1 MKLHDFQKIKSV
13 FIKTTNRQHAG
24 LACLASVIRYYGG
37 NAGLDKLLK
46 NSGASVNSVSLL
58 GLCKAARTKG
68 FLANGYKANI
78 EFLKEQENPVILH
91 IEKDTGYDDF
101 VVVYG
106 WQNNKFVI
114 GDPQW
119 GIIEYREEELEIVW
133 KSKALMLL
141 EPVNSHKENDD
152 RKEMKKRWIQKLYKN
167 QKKSLIINGFTGVLS
182 AIAILFLLLI
192 FFRTAGQFNTALEI
206 RQKVII
212 SVTVFLIFL
221 SFIAILLVKNGIAA
235 YGIKNLINEFNSQ
248 IVSGIFSKYR
258 DSERQSAGIIN
269 SLSKVALEYSEVIT
283 KMVSGMPFYGIISI
297 VTFGYVSKHSIW
309 AGLALFTT
317 FILLTSVILL
327 YRKRITRIIVMN
339 YNAEI
344 QRTDNLVHHNNL
356 SKYIQL
362 TNSESTFKSA
372 TGKILDFSSETEQR
386 LKRGENRLVLL
397 FVIIFSI
404 TVLIISIF
412 VLTEV
417 INVTTKSYNFIGWLV
432 VYLAGSNLLAALG
445 AKYLVLNSSF
455 DFLYR
460 FLGEELVESEEKLN
474 DLSNTQV
481 QPLSRITAK
490 KLSFAYPGK
499 LPVFQ
504 DLSFVAEKGKISVI
518 YGNSGSGK
526 STLASLLNR
535 LLPLDE
541 SDIRIDG
548 VNWQSFNDFQWREY
562 SSTVLQPVQL
572 FNSTVIENIGWGNK
586 SLTQEKIVTFC
597 EHSGFDRF
605 FTKLTDSY
613 ATFPNKLSEGQKS
626 MVSFAAALYRNPEV
640 LLLDEPFTN
649 MDDEMTE
656 FCWQLLHQLKTE
668 IVILIFTGNKDW
680 AKMADSLVS
689 LN

>member
-1 MKLHDFQKIKSV
+1 MKVTDYKKIKST
-13 FIKTTNRQHAG
+13 FIKTNARQQAG
-24 LACLASVIRYYGG
+24 LACLASVIKVHGG

-58 GLCKAARTKG
+58 GLCKAARTEG
-68 FLANGYKANI
+68 FEANGYKADI

-91 IEKDTGYDDF
+91 IEKDAGYDDF

-106 WQNNKFVI
+106 WQNNKFII
-114 GDPQW
+114 GDPHW
-119 GIIEYREEELEIVW
+119 GIIEYREEELEAVW

-141 EPVNSHKENDD
+141 EPGKSPKENDD
-152 RKEMKKRWIQKLYKN
+152 RKDMKKRWIQRIYKN
-167 QKKSLIINGFTGVLS
+167 QKKSLIINGFTSVLS

-192 FFRTAGQFNTALEI
+192 FFKTGGQFSTAIEI

-212 SVTVFLIFL
+212 TVAAFLIFL
-221 SFIAILLVKNGIAA
+221 SFIAIILVKNGIAA

-248 IVSGIFSKYR
+248 IVNGIFSKYR

-297 VTFGYVSKHSIW
+297 AALGYISKHSIW
-309 AGLALFTT
+309 AGLSLFTT
-317 FILLTSVILL
+317 FILLTSVILF
-327 YRKRITRIIVMN
+327 YRKRISRIIVMN

-372 TGKILDFSSETEQR
+372 TGKILNFSSETGQR
-386 LKRGENRLVLL
+386 LKQGENRLVLL
-397 FVIIFSI
+397 FVIISSI

-412 VLTEV
+412 ALTGV
-417 INVTTKSYNFIGWLV
+417 IKVATNSYNFIGWLV

-455 DFLYR
+455 DFIYI
-460 FLGEELVESEEKLN
+460 FLGEELAESEEELI
-474 DLSNTQV
+474 DSSNTQV
-481 QPLSRITAK
+481 QQLSRIRAN

-504 DLSFVAEKGKISVI
+504 DLSFVAEKGKITVI

-535 LLPLDE
+535 LLPLDK
-541 SDIRIDG
+541 SDIRIDDA
-548 VNWQSFNDFQWREY
+548 NWQSFNDFQWREY

-586 SLTQEKIVTFC
+586 SLSQEKIVTFC
-597 EHSGFDRF
+597 EHSGFDSF
-605 FTKLTDSY
+605 FTKLTDGY

-640 LLLDEPFTN
+640 LLLDEPFAN
-649 MDDEMTE
+649 MDEEMRV
-656 FCWQLLHQLKTE
+656 FCWQLLHQLKAE
-668 IVILIFTGNKDW
+668 MVILILTGNKEW
-680 AKMADSLVS
+680 ANMADSLVS